1 MNDQTEEN
9 NEGDQSGP
17 SIRLRESGGTVSGRS
32 CPHCDTPMGAHDMIC
47 MECGYN
53 TQTGE
58 FIRTTTSGRRGPR
71 LGVWLLLFLV
81 IVTAWIGFR
90 RPEWIE
96 PGRRALVATY
106 RWAREAVNPVPEVS
120 GEDPVAPE
128 PASSEDREEP
138 DDRAAGSQRAE
149 IQDRLNREYPP
160 LVPGQ
165 SATFELD
172 DGSTFRGEFRGVE
185 GDQAV
190 IKREDGRLVRGPL
203 NRLSRE
209 TRLRCDPQA
218 RAKWVEERM
227 GE

>member
-1 MNDQTEEN
+1 MSDRTEEN
-9 NEGDQSGP
+9 HGSDQGGP
-17 SIRLRESGGTVSGRS
+17 SFRLRESGGPVSGKS
-32 CPHCDTPMGAHDMIC
+32 CPHCNAPMGGQDVIC

-58 FIRTTTSGRRGPR
+58 IIRTTTSRRRGPR
-71 LGVWLLLFLV
+71 LGVWLLLFLLV
-81 IVTAWIGFR
+81 AVVWIGFR

-96 PGRRALVATY
+96 PGRRAFVATY

-128 PASSEDREEP
+128 PASSADRAEP
-138 DDRAAGSQRAE
+138 DDRAAGSRRAE
-149 IQDRLNREYPP
+149 IQDRLNRKYPP
-160 LVPGQ
+160 LVPGE

-172 DGSTFRGEFRGVE
+172 DGTTFRGEFRGLE

-218 RAKWVEERM
+218 RAQWVEERVR
-227 GE
+227 